1 MLLQAL
7 MFATPASAATWTV
20 DHANSQLGFSV
31 MWDREPFAGEFKAW
45 QAEIKF
51 DPADLSQAYAKITV
65 DLASERSAEPDFD
78 DGLKGV
84 LGFEVS
90 KFPQARFVTTR
101 ISSRGGDAYTAEGTL
116 TLRGI
121 AKSISLPFTLT
132 FAGTTAHMVGK
143 AVVLR
148 TDFGIGRGP
157 WQASAPVAHTVTV
170 TVDLRA
176 AQVK

>member
-1 MLLQAL
+1 MLAL
-7 MFATPASAATWTV
+7 LLATPAPAATWTE
-20 DHANSQLGFSV
+20 DHANSRLGFSV
-31 MWDREPFAGEFKAW
+31 LWDREPFAGEFKTW

-51 DPADLSQAYAKITV
+51 DPADLSQASAKITV
-65 DLASERSAEPDFD
+65 DLASEHSAEPDFD

-84 LGFEVS
+84 LGFQVS

-121 AKSISLPFTLT
+121 TKPVSLPFTLT
-132 FAGTTAHMVGK
+132 FAGNGAHMVGK

-157 WQASAPVAHTVTV
+157 WESSAPVDHSVTV
-170 TVDLRA
+170 TVDLHA
-176 AQVK
+176 THAK